1 MPSVGADSQR
11 GPENHASAVARRLD
25 SVHRAVRDQN
35 VTDVDAFA
43 HLHARLPCAI
53 EEQGVEAKAGE
64 PNRGAPWLG
73 DPEISQET
81 MPTRRVD
88 EHGLHVV
95 RAQSLE
101 VVCES
106 QL

>member
-11 GPENHASAVARRLD
+11 GPQGYASAVARRLD
-25 SVHRAVRDQN
+25 SLHGAVRDQD
-35 VTDVDAFA
+35 VTDMNAFA

-53 EEQGVEAKAGE
+53 EEQGVEPKAGE
-64 PNRGAPWLG
+64 PNRGAPRLG
-73 DPEISQET
+73 DPEISQKT
-81 MPTRRVD
+81 MPTRRMN

-101 VVCES
+101 VICES
-106 QL
+106 